1 MIDTLVDLRNVVYG
15 TNETMEEQNEKG
27 SKGPKYQVI
36 VKATTN

>member
-15 TNETMEEQNEKG
+15 TNETMEQQNQNG
-27 SKGPKYQVI
+27 TKGPQYQVI